1 MVTQLTE
8 KLGSQNLDKLKA
20 TAQLWA
26 FGALKIPMLFF
37 IKPRVLRVDTE
48 KTDVL
53 IKLNRKTKN
62 HLNSMYFGT
71 MAAGADVAG
80 GLLAYRLVQE
90 KGKRVSLA
98 FKEFEAK
105 FHKRA
110 EGDTH
115 FICTQGKEIEEFV
128 DEVLAQEERKNKW
141 VDIIAY
147 SEPDMQEPVAS
158 FRLLLSLKRKG

>member
-1 MVTQLTE
+1 MSQTISE
-8 KLGSQNLDKLKA
+8 KLNGSTLDRFKA

-26 FGALKIPMLFF
+26 FGALKIPVLFF
-37 IKPRVLRVDTE
+37 LKPRVLQVDVDKTE
-48 KTDVL
+48 VV

-62 HLNSMYFGT
+62 HLGSMYFGVL
-71 MAAGADVAG
+71 AAGADVAG

-90 KGKRVSLA
+90 KGKKVSLA

-128 DEVLAQEERKNKW
+128 DEVLSQEERKNRW
-141 VDIIAY
+141 VEIEAY
-147 SEPDMQEPVAS
+147 SAPDFKEPVAS
-158 FRLLLSLKRKG
+158 FRLLLSLKRK

>member
-1 MVTQLTE
+1 MVGQVM
-8 KLGSQNLDKLKA
+8 DKINGQTVDRLKA

-26 FGALKIPMLFF
+26 FGALKIPVLFF
-37 IKPRVLRVDTE
+37 LKPRVKQVDLDKTE
-48 KTDVL
+48 VV

-62 HLNSMYFGT
+62 HLGSMYFGVL
-71 MAAGADVAG
+71 AAGADVAG

-90 KGKRVSLA
+90 KGKKVSLA

-115 FICTQGKEIEEFV
+115 FICTQGKEIEQFV
-128 DEVLAQEERKNKW
+128 DEVLAQEERKNRW
-141 VDIIAY
+141 VEIEAF
-147 SEPDMQEPVAS
+147 SAPDFQEPVAS
-158 FRLLLSLKRKG
+158 FRLLLSLKRK

>member
-1 MVTQLTE
+1 MGQTISE
-8 KLGSQNLDKLKA
+8 NLNGKTLSRLKA

-26 FGALKIPMLFF
+26 FGILKIPVLFF
-37 IKPRVLRVDTE
+37 LKPRVLQVDIE
-48 KTDVL
+48 KTEVM

-62 HLNSMYFGT
+62 HLGSMYFGVL
-71 MAAGADVAG
+71 AAGADVAG

-90 KGKRVSLA
+90 KGLDVSLA

-115 FICTQGKEIEEFV
+115 FICTQGKEIEKFV
-128 DEVLAQEERKNKW
+128 DEVLSQEERKNRW
-141 VDIIAY
+141 VEIEAF
-147 SEPDMQEPVAS
+147 SAPDFVEPVAS
-158 FRLLLSLKRKG
+158 FRLLLSLKKK